1 MDTVQNMAYQL
12 LRIVKTF
19 STKETKKKK
28 KKETQSEREGK
39 KTQNEKGINTT
50 KYSWSLSLQADS
62 GIAFRKRIPCKRV
75 YVR

>member
-1 MDTVQNMAYQL
+1 MLLITKIRTRTEQMDTVQNMAYQL
-12 LRIVKTF
+12 LRILKTF

-50 KYSWSLSLQADS
+50 KYS
-62 GIAFRKRIPCKRV
+62 
-75 YVR
+75 